1 MKSRRMQ
8 LGQGMVEYAAI
19 ALVLIAALFTPAD
32 IFHGQ
37 TGAAYLAD
45 MTKAFFRNLTHFISL
60 P

>member
-1 MKSRRMQ
+1 
-8 LGQGMVEYAAI
+8 MVEYAAI

-37 TGAAYLAD
+37 TGAAFAAD
-45 MTKAFFRNLTHFISL
+45 MIKAFFRSLTHFISL

>member
-1 MKSRRMQ
+1 MMSRHKQ
-8 LGQGMVEYAAI
+8 SGQGMVEYAAI

-37 TGAAYLAD
+37 TGAAFMAD
-45 MTKAFFRNLTHFISL
+45 MIKAFFRNLTHFISL